1 LGNLY
6 AAMLFH
12 QAKKDMADLEQNI
25 SQGNFLPLKNW
36 LNDRVHQWG
45 RQYSAKEL
53 IQRVTSQALTPE
65 PFIQD
70 LEQKFGNLYQFSTT
84 SSPKPST

>member
-1 LGNLY
+1 MSIGHSGPLAIFPTYTLGNLY

-25 SQGNFLPLKNW
+25 GQGNFLPLKNW

-45 RQYSAKEL
+45 GSIRPRNSYNE
-53 IQRVTSQALTPE
+53 
-65 PFIQD
+65 
-70 LEQKFGNLYQFSTT
+70 
-84 SSPKPST
+84 